1 MNRIKVF
8 IEKWKAEFNIEKTAT
23 TAIAVLS
30 FIISVYTICQSQ
42 KQFTR
47 NIRPFVWAASYS
59 FHGPNGL
66 QNIPHRLAYRVKN
79 APARILSVNVK
90 FMLNDVELFAFPDS
104 NVVRYPDETSE
115 WSHGLNQHTFNQ
127 IMNRP
132 IAEQQNLRR
141 IVDIAYQ
148 SLDGGDTY
156 TFNMVQGYVPADSQ
170 WRDIDVKAN

>member
-1 MNRIKVF
+1 MNKIRVF
-8 IEKWKAEFNIEKTAT
+8 VENWQQDPWYNVWIPII
-23 TAIAVLS
+23 IAVLS
-30 FIISVYTICQSQ
+30 LIISIYTIYISQ

-47 NIRPFVWAASYS
+47 NIRPYVWAASYS

-90 FMLNDVELFAFPDS
+90 FMLNDAELFAFPDS

-115 WSHGLNQHTFNQ
+115 WSHGLDQHTFNQ